1 MFKLSKFK
9 YQKWPARTCF
19 RGGLTLVEVLI
30 GTAVFVI
37 LAMSV
42 YQAFTTTMNVVRL
55 SRVKITATALA
66 NEQIEIIRNLP
77 YSDVGIVNGI
87 PLGKV
92 PATQNLERDGKDFG
106 VRTII
111 RNIDNPF
118 DGTIGSTTNDTSPA
132 DYKLVEIEITC
143 DTCRNFSPLNI
154 TTYVAPKAL
163 ESASNNGALFIKV
176 FDASGQPIPLANVH
190 IENTQTNPSLDIN
203 ELTDNNGLL
212 QIVDAPPSAQSYNIT
227 VSKEGY
233 STEQTLPVGAPEN
246 PSPIKPYSTVLVQQ
260 LTEISFMIDKVST
273 LDIQSVNHLCEAL
286 PQIPFSLQGQK
297 LIGSEPDI
305 LKYKKDLETDETGF
319 LNISDLEWDT
329 YTLSFT
335 AEDYE
340 LLNITPTTTLDISP
354 DTTQEV
360 KIIAIPKSTKDL
372 LLTVTDSVTSLPIA
386 GANVELT
393 AVDFSDS
400 KVTSGI
406 TDCGPG
412 GVALFSN
419 LTQTSYN
426 IKINKEG
433 YSEYTDTVSTTNPWQ
448 AITLN
453 LNP

>member
-1 MFKLSKFK
+1 MFKSNKFK
-9 YQKWPARTCF
+9 YQKGF
-19 RGGLTLVEVLI
+19 TLVEILV

-77 YSDVGIVNGI
+77 YTDVGIVNGI
-87 PLGKV
+87 PLGKI

-106 VRTII
+106 VQTII
-111 RNIDNPF
+111 RNIDDPF
-118 DGTIGSTTNDTSPA
+118 DGTIGGTPNDTSPA

-143 DTCRNFSPLNI
+143 DTCRNFSPLSI

-163 ESASNNGALFIKV
+163 ESASDNGALFVKV
-176 FDASGQPIPLANVH
+176 FDASGQPIPLANIH
-190 IENTQTNPSLDIN
+190 IENNQTNPLLDIN
-203 ELTDNNGLL
+203 EVTDNNGLL
-212 QIVDAPPSAQSYNIT
+212 QIVDAPPSTQSYNIT
-227 VSKEGY
+227 VSKDGY
-233 STEQTLPVGAPEN
+233 STEQTLPVGMPEN
-246 PSPIKPYSTVLVQQ
+246 PSPIKPHSTVLVQQ

-273 LDIQSVNHLCEAL
+273 LNIQSVNHLCEAV
-286 PQIPFSLQGQK
+286 PHIPFSLQGQK

-305 LKYKKDLETDETGF
+305 LKYENDLETNEAGL

-335 AEDYE
+335 AENFQ

-354 DTTQEV
+354 DMTQEV

-372 LLTVTDSVTSLPIA
+372 FLTVTDSVTSLPIA
-386 GANVELT
+386 GASVELT
-393 AVDFSDS
+393 AVDFSDIKITS
-400 KVTSGI
+400 EVTDCSSGGI
-406 TDCGPG
+406 T
-412 GVALFSN
+412 LFSD
-419 LTQTSYN
+419 LTENNYN
-426 IKINKEG
+426 IKITKDG
-433 YSEYTDTVSTTNPWQ
+433 YAEYIDTVETANPWQ
-448 AITLN
+448 EITIN